1 MTQHIPELPDDSLD
15 RFKRDYLE
23 TPMTTQQNEQH
34 AIERD
39 FDATTLRGKG
49 AAWLIGIVIASMMLL
64 WFATSHAQT
73 ARTAVITFAAPT
85 ARTDGSTITG
95 ALSYEVWQGL
105 KGAAKGKAGTINNTT
120 TTISTGLQGGRE
132 YCWYVIAVEAGG
144 GSSAPSNEA
153 CKAFSLS
160 EPNVVTITVT

>member
-1 MTQHIPELPDDSLD
+1 VKNLNINDEESEMEVQHTWFVRKFWWLYAL
-15 RFKRDYLE
+15 
-23 TPMTTQQNEQH
+23 
-34 AIERD
+34 
-39 FDATTLRGKG
+39 
-49 AAWLIGIVIASMMLL
+49 LIGVMLFGVVQL
-64 WFATSHAQT
+64 TYAQA
-73 ARTAVITFAAPT
+73 ARTATITFVAPT
-85 ARTDGSTITG
+85 TRTDGSTITG
-95 ALSYEVWQGL
+95 TLSYEVWQGL
-105 KGAAKGKAGTINNTT
+105 KGGTKAKAGTINNTS